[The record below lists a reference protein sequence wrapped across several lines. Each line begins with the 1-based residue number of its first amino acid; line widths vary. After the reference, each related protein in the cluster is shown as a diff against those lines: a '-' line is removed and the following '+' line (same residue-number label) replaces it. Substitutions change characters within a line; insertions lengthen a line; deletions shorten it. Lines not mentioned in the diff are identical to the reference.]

1 MPDVI
6 NALTAMLFAALMAF
20 TATPVSMVFAHKIGA
35 IDVPKDN
42 RRMHNHPIPRI
53 GGVAIYFAFALTVL
67 LFCGVNRTVV
77 TILTGGLIIAVMGV
91 VDDVKDLHPLL
102 KLAVQVGVAAATVG
116 AGFRIQF
123 LNVGG
128 TYITFPVW
136 FSWIISMGWIVGMTN
151 AINLIDGL
159 DGLSCGVSMIGSLSL
174 LMIML
179 TMSPIPPSALIIAIL
194 AASCMGFLPFNF
206 YPAKTFMGDTGALFL
221 GYTMAVLSI
230 EGVFKWHAVIS
241 FIIPIAVFGY
251 PLFETISSFFRRVLN
266 HKNPFKGD
274 KEHIH
279 HRLINL
285 GFNQKQAVGILYAIT
300 GILSLA
306 AVMFTFE
313 KLIQAGVMLIA
324 ALVIFII
331 ELRIIKNPVTR
342 VQGGFH
348 LREGVSHEPEKQDA
362 VFTDTSSD
370 IELSADMDYTEG
382 ESSQSESSQGQ
393 SSQDTDQGHE

>member
-6 NALTAMLFAALMAF
+6 HALTAMLFAALIAF
-20 TATPVSMVFAHKIGA
+20 TATPASMVFAHKIGA

-53 GGVAIYFAFALTVL
+53 GGVSSYFAFALTVL
-67 LFCGVNRTVV
+67 LFCGINRTVV
-77 TILTGGLIIAVMGV
+77 TILNGGLIIAVRGV
-91 VDDVKDLHPLL
+91 VDEVKDLPALL
-102 KLAVQVGVAAATVG
+102 KLAVQVGVAAVTVG
-116 AGFRIQF
+116 VGFRIQF
-123 LNVGG
+123 LSFGE
-128 TYITFPVW
+128 TYIIFPAW
-136 FSWIISMGWIVGMTN
+136 LSWVISIGWIVGMTN

-159 DGLSCGVSMIGSLSL
+159 DGLSCGVSMIASLSL

-179 TMSPIPPSALIIAIL
+179 MMSPVPQSALIIAIL

-274 KEHIH
+274 KDHIH

-306 AVMFTFE
+306 AVMFTSE
-313 KLIQAGVMLIA
+313 KLIQAGVMLAA
-324 ALVIFII
+324 ALVIFVI
-331 ELRIIKNPVTR
+331 ELKIIKNPVTR
-342 VQGGFH
+342 MQGGFH
-348 LREGVSHEPEKQDA
+348 LHNENHDGSSAHDA
-362 VFTDTSSD
+362 QFTDTSSD

-382 ESSQSESSQGQ
+382 ETPQEDDEQRQ
-393 SSQDTDQGHE
+393 